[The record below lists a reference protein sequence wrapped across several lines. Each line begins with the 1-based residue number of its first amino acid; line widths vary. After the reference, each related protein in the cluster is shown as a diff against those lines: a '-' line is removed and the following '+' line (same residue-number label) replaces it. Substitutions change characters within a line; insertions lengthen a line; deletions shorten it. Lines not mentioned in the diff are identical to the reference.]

1 LLEGSVGSGKTALA
15 ATLAKDSKFPLMRLI
30 SAEDMVGY
38 SESAKCLKI
47 AKVFQDTYK
56 SPLSVVVLDDIE
68 RLLEY
73 VPIGHRFSNAVL
85 QTLHVCLKKS
95 KKGKKLLIIGTT
107 SNVGILEEMQMLSTF
122 HAVLNV
128 PKIQPGEQIEAVLK
142 SLGSFADP
150 EVEKI
155 SKSVKH
161 ELPIK
166 TIIMLNEMAQQQ
178 DDLVSTSSATDR
190 FLEYVEEFG
199 VWGSVRRN

>member
-1 LLEGSVGSGKTALA
+1 
-15 ATLAKDSKFPLMRLI
+15 
-30 SAEDMVGY
+30 MVGY

-85 QTLHVCLKKS
+85 QTLHVCLRKT

-107 SNVGILEEMQMLSTF
+107 SNVGILEEMQILSPF
-122 HAVLNV
+122 NAVLNV
-128 PKIQPGEQIEAVLK
+128 PKIQPGEQLEAVLK
-142 SLGSFADP
+142 ALGSFGDQ
-150 EVEKI
+150 EVVTI

-161 ELPIK
+161 EMPIK
-166 TIIMLNEMAQQQ
+166 TLIVLNEMAQQQ
-178 DDLVSTSSATDR
+178 DDLVSASSPTER